1 MGITF
6 DKDPLAKKLVGTK
19 QLLGANDVVENSD
32 TEKWVYSGY
41 GIISDSEGSWSFD
54 FFLVLREGRTYDI
67 NGSFG
72 PAEKT
77 LSINFSKNAA

>member
-6 DKDPLAKKLVGTK
+6 DKDPLAKQLVGTK
-19 QLLGANDVVENSD
+19 QLLSANDVVENSD

-54 FFLVLREGRTYDI
+54 FF
-67 NGSFG
+67 
-72 PAEKT
+72 
-77 LSINFSKNAA
+77 

>member
-6 DKDPLAKKLVGTK
+6 DKDPLAKKLAGTK

-54 FFLVLREGRTYDI
+54 FF
-67 NGSFG
+67 
-72 PAEKT
+72 
-77 LSINFSKNAA
+77 

>member
-6 DKDPLAKKLVGTK
+6 DKDPLAKQLVGTK

-32 TEKWVYSGY
+32 TEKWVYNGY

-54 FFLVLREGRTYDI
+54 FF
-67 NGSFG
+67 
-72 PAEKT
+72 
-77 LSINFSKNAA
+77 